1 MSTVQHVSIFTKN
14 PNLIS
19 GSEIGTIV
27 KHYLKKDFHTY
38 DDFKTV
44 VTRKF
49 ALTSE
54 QRKTFDAE
62 KYKGMEFIFAKG
74 NKFEAEVTEELTE
87 KYSDAF
93 DVINFNRFDKMI
105 LASDELGICA
115 VPDILLKS
123 DTNNILCEIK
133 YAECGGKNTDT
144 YKYQLIAQSLL
155 VEGFYNVETI
165 TRLFFAIPNKLTGED
180 TITLPIEEKEALAN
194 DIKEAIRLLQADIK
208 NGTLE
213 FYTFEE
219 MMKRFEGPETVEI
232 EDDELL
238 QVAMEIEGN
247 KIQYQAYKAG
257 EDKLKELCKERFG
270 SKAINLLLTEASGMQ
285 YCVKHTCS
293 KETYHTPESKREA
306 ILKAEKA
313 LEEAHAIEINSIR
326 ATSRFGVKVNL
337 I

>member
-1 MSTVQHVSIFTKN
+1 MSTVQHLSVFAKN
-14 PNLIS
+14 PHLIS

-49 ALTSE
+49 ALTAQ
-54 QRKTFDAE
+54 QRKIFDAE

-74 NKFEAEVTEELTE
+74 NKFEAQVTEELTE
-87 KYSDAF
+87 KYSDTF
-93 DVINFNRFDKMI
+93 EVINFNHFDKQI

-123 DTNNILCEIK
+123 DINNVLCEVK
-133 YAECGGKNTDT
+133 YAECGGKNTDS

-155 VEGFYNVETI
+155 VEGFYGIKTI
-165 TRLFFAIPNKLTGED
+165 ARLLFAIPSKSNGETVI
-180 TITLPIEEKEALAN
+180 TISIEEKTSLEN
-194 DIKEAIRLLQADIK
+194 DIKKAIRLLNEDIK

-219 MMKRFEGPETVEI
+219 MMARFAELETIEL

-238 QVAMEIEGN
+238 QTAREIESN
-247 KIQYQAYKAG
+247 KIQFQAYKAS
-257 EDKLKELCKERFG
+257 EDKMKELCKERFG
-270 SKAINLLLTEASGMQ
+270 SKPINLILTETDGMQ

-293 KETYHTPESKREA
+293 RETYHTPESKSEA
-306 ILKAEKA
+306 IAKAKKA
-313 LEEAHAIEINSIR
+313 LEEAEAIEIGSVR
-326 ATSRFGVKVNL
+326 ATSRFSVRVSL
-337 I
+337 V